1 MAATT
6 TKLNALNTILSVVG
20 EPPLNDLTGDASK
33 NADAVL
39 ALNILDEIGREVQ
52 SSGWHF
58 NTVKEVPLA
67 PDSSGTIQ
75 ITGDIA
81 RVDTELVSESRS
93 YDLVLRGSTLYDRKN
108 RTSVFTKTIKVTV
121 VYLLDFENLPEVAK
135 RFVTIRAARVFQDRL
150 IGEPNQ
156 HSFNSRDE
164 LNAWTALREFEMD
177 TGDHSIFDNY
187 DVFRVVDRPSVYN
200 RVQ

>member
-39 ALNILDEIGREVQ
+39 ALNILDEISREVQ

-58 NTVKEVPLA
+58 NTVKEVPLV

-81 RVDTELVSESRS
+81 RVDTELASESRS

-108 RTSVFTKTIKVTV
+108 RTSTFTQTIKTTV

-156 HSFNSRDE
+156 HTFNSRDE

-187 DVFRVVDRPSVYN
+187 DVFRVVDRPSVHN